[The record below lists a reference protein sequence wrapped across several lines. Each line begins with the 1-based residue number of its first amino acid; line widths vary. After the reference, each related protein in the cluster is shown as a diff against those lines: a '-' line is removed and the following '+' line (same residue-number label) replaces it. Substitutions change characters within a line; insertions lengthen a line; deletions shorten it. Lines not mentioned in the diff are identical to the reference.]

1 MKEEMVSF
9 FRFITI
15 LAIFIYILAAK
26 SWDLISLVIVFL
38 FMYEIYRIKKSYN
51 KNKNIIELEK
61 KENRLTKRWE
71 LFITLFFS

>member
-9 FRFITI
+9 FRFIII

-61 KENRLTKRWE
+61 KENRLMKRWE